1 MANSFRCSIVT
12 PAQSTLSV
20 DAEYVSFEAFDG
32 QKGVMAGAAPF
43 VVALGAGTVRVQ
55 GGGTTRTFVVDG
67 GFAQMQGESLKILA
81 DSAVESTAIDA
92 SAAAGELSQ
101 ANAKATQAGNTSAA
115 ARDRIERDQRIAAA
129 KVAVTRR

>member
-1 MANSFRCSIVT
+1 
-12 PAQSTLSV
+12 
-20 DAEYVSFEAFDG
+20 
-32 QKGVMAGAAPF
+32 
-43 VVALGAGTVRVQ
+43 
-55 GGGTTRTFVVDG
+55 
-67 GFAQMQGESLKILA
+67 MQGESLKILA